1 MRGFMTMKT
10 ASATIKGF
18 GVMRAL
24 RKSQAVVFH
33 FTQDI
38 RDETRMVGRAFGLGT
53 GALADAV
60 AILGESLE
68 FEPI

>member
-1 MRGFMTMKT
+1 
-10 ASATIKGF
+10 
-18 GVMRAL
+18 MRAL

-38 RDETRMVGRAFGLGT
+38 SDETRMVERAFGLGT

-68 FEPI
+68 SEPI